1 MKLQCYNIIETME
14 DKTMSAL
21 YDIMIIY
28 MKWGIKTASIK

>member
-21 YDIMIIY
+21 YDMIIY
-28 MKWGIKTASIK
+28 MKWDIKTASIK